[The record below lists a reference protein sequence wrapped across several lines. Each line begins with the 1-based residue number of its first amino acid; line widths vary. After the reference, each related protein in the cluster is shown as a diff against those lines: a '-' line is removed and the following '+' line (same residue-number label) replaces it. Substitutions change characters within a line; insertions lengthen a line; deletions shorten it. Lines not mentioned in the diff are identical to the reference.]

1 MKSIEIVR
9 ENARLVIASSVA
21 VGRTA
26 TDLDLVA
33 DERRIRR
40 SESSVQ
46 MSKIVEARYNRSR
59 ERRLKMYTSAELPE
73 IRTLVFRFYHFTLD
87 TDDVLVVSLNIWNL
101 IGS

>member
-26 TDLDLVA
+26 TDLDQVA

-46 MSKIVEARYNRSR
+46 MSKIVEVRYNRSR

-73 IRTLVFRFYHFTLD
+73 IRTFVFP
-87 TDDVLVVSLNIWNL
+87 VLSLYIRL
-101 IGS
+101 CSGL